1 VNDPQLE
8 LDHHA
13 GFQKWEWVAQ
23 RVGWAALIM
32 MVVTALTGAL
42 SDALLTHAQARAA
55 DGSLDIRYDRVT
67 RKRVRATITVTCR
80 VREAALRLWI
90 SRDAAKKL
98 DLKRSLAK
106 ITTFDLVLTLIISEA
121 VLPAVRRIVD
131 GQPVVVLQDG
141 SFLPKH
147 LDKERVEK
155 DDVLA
160 SARERLGIGSL
171 TEVRHAVLE
180 ESGGISAIPAR
191 PS

>member
-1 VNDPQLE
+1 MGSIIRAITCYAIL
-8 LDHHA
+8 LLLFRIA
-13 GFQKWEWVAQ
+13 G
-23 RVGWAALIM
+23 
-32 MVVTALTGAL
+32 
-42 SDALLTHAQARAA
+42 
-55 DGSLDIRYDRVT
+55 
-67 RKRVRATITVTCR
+67 
-80 VREAALRLWI
+80 
-90 SRDAAKKL
+90 
-98 DLKRSLAK
+98 KRSLAK

-121 VLPAVRRIVD
+121 VQQSLIDGDESVTNGFLLVGTLIGVDIGLSVLKHRFPAVRRIMD

-180 ESGGISAIPAR
+180 ESGGISVIPAR
-191 PS
+191 PA